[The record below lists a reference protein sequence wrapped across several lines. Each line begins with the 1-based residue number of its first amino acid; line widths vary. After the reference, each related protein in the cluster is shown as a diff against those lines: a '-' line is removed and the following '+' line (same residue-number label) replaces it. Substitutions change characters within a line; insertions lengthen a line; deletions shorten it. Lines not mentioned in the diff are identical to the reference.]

1 MFRIFYAEK
10 DATLYESAESYNTGL
25 DEILEIG
32 KRLNTDG
39 SNYLKSRA
47 LIKFDLNEINA
58 VLSKYSLSA
67 NDCKFM
73 LQLFTTHAKN
83 LPAEYSISAKIVAQP
98 WINGTGFLS
107 STATTQDGVSWAEP
121 HASWSFSPYGGSNWI
136 SGSNVQINGSSLY
149 ATGSGKGGSWLFQSG
164 SGVFNAGFFNQV
176 FFYQPGLQESE
187 GFSYR
192 PTDINM
198 DVTEAILLWK
208 SGSGGHVIANNGF
221 LLKFSDAD
229 ESNDNVT
236 GYVRFFSRE
245 THTIYVPRLTM
256 YWDDSNFATGSLQ
269 SINTES
275 YVVYT
280 NIKPTYKDTEIA
292 KVRIYSRDKYPQK
305 SPTNLFP
312 IQTVKHLPTT
322 TYYSIS
328 DAATDEVII
337 PFDDIYT
344 KVSCDNTSN
353 FIYLDMNG
361 FMPERNYRL
370 NLKIVDG
377 FMEQYINDQIYFK
390 VVR

>member
-10 DATLYESAESYNTGL
+10 DATLYESAEYYNTGL

-39 SNYLKSRA
+39 STYLKSRA
-47 LIKFDLNEINA
+47 LVKFDLNEINA
-58 VLSKYSLSA
+58 TLAKYSVSA
-67 NDCKFM
+67 NDCKFI

-83 LPAEYSISAKIVAQP
+83 LPAEYSIDAKIVAQP
-98 WINGTGFLS
+98 WTNGTGFLS
-107 STATTQDGVSWAEP
+107 STSATLDGVNWAEP
-121 HASWSFSPYGGSNWI
+121 HATWSFYPYTGNNWI
-136 SGSNVQINGSSLY
+136 SGSNIQINGTSLY

-164 SGVFNAGFFNQV
+164 SGVFNASFFNQA
-176 FFYQPGLQESE
+176 FFYQPGLQETE

-198 DVTEAILLWK
+198 DVTEAVLLWK
-208 SGSGGHVIANNGF
+208 SGSGGNSIANNGF
-221 LLKFSDAD
+221 LLKFSDSD
-229 ESNDNVT
+229 ENNSNVA

-245 THTIYVPRLTM
+245 THTIYVPRLVM
-256 YWDDSNFATGSLQ
+256 YWDDSNFISGSL
-269 SINTES
+269 SNIDSES
-275 YVVYT
+275 YAVYT
-280 NIKPTYKDTEIA
+280 NIKPSYKDTEVTKI
-292 KVRIYSRDKYPQK
+292 RIYARDKYPRK

-312 IQTVKHLPTT
+312 IQTVKHLPAT

-344 KVSCDNTSN
+344 KVSCDSTSN

-377 FMEQYINDQIYFK
+377 ILEQYIDDQIYFK